1 MAERGQASV
10 ELVAAVP
17 GVLLAAV
24 LCLQLLATGYS
35 LTLADGAAEAGAIGA
50 IVLMIAG
57 ADELTGSGGGLVV
70 WLAILGASIFAI
82 VRVWTES
89 QRY

>member
-1 MAERGQASV
+1 
-10 ELVAAVP
+10 
-17 GVLLAAV
+17 
-24 LCLQLLATGYS
+24 
-35 LTLADGAAEAGAIGA
+35 
-50 IVLMIAG
+50 MIAG
-57 ADELTGSGGGLVV
+57 ADELTESGGGLVV